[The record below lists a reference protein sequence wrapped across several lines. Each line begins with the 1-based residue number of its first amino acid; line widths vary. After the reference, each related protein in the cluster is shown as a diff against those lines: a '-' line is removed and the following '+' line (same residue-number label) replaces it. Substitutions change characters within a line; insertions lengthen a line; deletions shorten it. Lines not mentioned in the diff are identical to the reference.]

1 MKIQADLDPKTVWAV
16 AETAER
22 LGISNSDVLELRLTG
37 LRHQPIPE
45 RVRELHAR
53 GFCDADIA
61 DELGYVVG
69 RVGVIRRQLGL
80 APNRRYQGVPDGR

>member
-1 MKIQADLDPKTVWAV
+1 MKIQADLNPRTIWAV

-22 LGISNSDVLELRLTG
+22 LGITNSELLEQRLAG
-37 LRHQPIPE
+37 LRHQPVPE

-61 DELGYVVG
+61 DELGYLVG

-80 APNRRYQGVPDGR
+80 APNRRYQGIRS

>member
-1 MKIQADLDPKTVWAV
+1 MEIRANLDPKTIWAV

-22 LGISNSDVLELRLTG
+22 LGITNSQLLEQRLTG
-37 LRHQPIPE
+37 LRHQTIPQ

-61 DELGYVVG
+61 DELGYLVG
-69 RVGVIRRQLGL
+69 RVGEIRRGMGL
-80 APNRRYQGVPDGR
+80 PANRRYGGIK

>member
-16 AETAER
+16 VDTAER
-22 LGISNSDVLELRLTG
+22 LGISNSQLLEQRLQG
-37 LRHQPIPE
+37 LKHKTFPE

-61 DELGYVVG
+61 DELGYLVG
-69 RVGVIRRQLGL
+69 TVAATRRRLGL
-80 APNRRYQGVPDGR
+80 QANRRFPGAA